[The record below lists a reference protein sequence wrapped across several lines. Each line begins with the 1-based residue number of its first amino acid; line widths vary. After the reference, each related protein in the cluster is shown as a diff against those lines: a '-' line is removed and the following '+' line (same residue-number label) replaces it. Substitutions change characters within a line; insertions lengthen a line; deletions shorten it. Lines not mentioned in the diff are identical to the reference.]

1 MAGAWHTWQL
11 IEYLRAKAGIA
22 DTSVPVNKNKTKTK
36 SKVMVVNFLLFI
48 ADNIDVM
55 VRY

>member
-22 DTSVPVNKNKTKTK
+22 DKSVTLVNKKTKNR
-36 SKVMVVNFLLFI
+36 VIEVILRLFI
-48 ADNIDVM
+48 VYDFDVM
-55 VRY
+55 VIY

>member
-1 MAGAWHTWQL
+1 MAGEWHTWQL

-22 DTSVPVNKNKTKTK
+22 ETSAPVKKNKTKTQN
-36 SKVMVVNFLLFI
+36 KVMVAIFLLFI

-55 VRY
+55 VIY